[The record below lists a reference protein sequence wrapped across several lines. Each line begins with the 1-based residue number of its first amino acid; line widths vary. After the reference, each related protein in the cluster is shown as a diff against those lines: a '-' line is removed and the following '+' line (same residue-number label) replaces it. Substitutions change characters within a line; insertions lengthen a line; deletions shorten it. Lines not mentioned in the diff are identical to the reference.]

1 MSEWYSRPVF
11 FVSDLKKASDFYRDV
26 MGFKE
31 AWSHEDKG
39 KKIVAQMTRGSCEII
54 LNENSERAGKSR
66 VFIALEVEELEVLQ
80 KEIVEKKIETKNLF
94 WGYPVIEI
102 KDPDGNELLFPIED
116 LK

>member
-11 FVSDLKKASDFYRDV
+11 FVTDMKKACDFYCDV

-31 AWSHEDKG
+31 AWSHEEEG
-39 KKIVAQMTRGSCEII
+39 NKIAAQMTRGSCEII
-54 LNENSERAGKSR
+54 LNVNSERAGNSR
-66 VFIALEVEELEVLQ
+66 LFIALEEEELEVLQ
-80 KEIVEKKIETKNLF
+80 KEIVEKSIESKRSF

-102 KDPDGNELLFPIED
+102 KDPDGNELLFPVED